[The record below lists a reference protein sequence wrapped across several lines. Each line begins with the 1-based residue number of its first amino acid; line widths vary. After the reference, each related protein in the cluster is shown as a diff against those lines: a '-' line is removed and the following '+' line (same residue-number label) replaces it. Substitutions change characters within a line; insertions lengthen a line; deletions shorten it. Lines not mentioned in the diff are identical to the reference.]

1 MYTKLIFK
9 NAKRSIKDYLIYLV
23 TMTICV
29 TLFYAFLS
37 ISSAYYHPAIGAA
50 YDLSML
56 GDSMKLAICTIA
68 LLLIFLIR
76 YVNRYMLIQR
86 QKEFAVQ
93 AVLGMEQR
101 ITGWL
106 FFAETLVM
114 GAISVVSGI
123 LLGMVCSQFITAML
137 LADYGQP
144 FQFTWMLFPDTVFL
158 TTVFFAC
165 CFIFAGIF
173 NIRSIQKIKIADM
186 FTASQQ
192 NEPAL
197 SKSRFMHILTI
208 FYLMLLAYMVFNGFQ
223 MITCYFDR
231 RFALP
236 VHLLFYALI
245 LLPALGI
252 LWPLLWLVLRKPGKK
267 RAASSRLTTFPSLIA
282 IETGFTLLTA
292 ISAAIVPDMKSRYL
306 LSYGSGV
313 MKQYLTFL
321 TGNVLFLI
329 CELLYLTSRAIAF
342 WKDQSP
348 EHRYKDENLFFFG
361 QILSRLVIHTK
372 SMMLICST
380 LVLSVFLFLAAPVL
394 TAWSLGYLD
403 TRSRYDVQISSKY
416 HRIYDEKDLPDSN
429 YPDNNYPAVSDF
441 LEDSGIR
448 AASDHTFYMYL
459 PERTQFRNR
468 IKWEFP
474 VLAISLSD
482 YNAIRQMNGYE
493 PVSLKDNTFTTQ
505 WQSIATDD
513 QKEAFLSSH
522 QQLSTD
528 GGTVTLADHA
538 CYDAAIGQDV
548 YNYYTDVIYVLP
560 DQICRQLCG
569 VNLCRYIQT
578 AEPLSFA
585 DAQALE
591 SFFLQTY
598 PDETD
603 DGATASKDGIRYIL
617 RLHTLEVNRILATN
631 FVLKA
636 GMIYAAVT
644 LMVVCLTILSLQQLM
659 DASRSRYRFHVL
671 HELGVEDNHIQRL
684 IFRQLGT
691 WFGIPV
697 MLAILIC
704 IVTTTSF
711 LQTISAEI
719 TAYIGIPALLEQLGI
734 TISILI
740 MLLVCYFISTW
751 ILFRHS
757 ISR

>member
-1 MYTKLIFK
+1 MYAKLIFK

-37 ISSAYYHPAIGAA
+37 ISSAYYHPSFGAA

-56 GDSMKLAICTIA
+56 GDSMKLAICTVA
-68 LLLIFLIR
+68 LLLIILIH
-76 YVNRYMLIQR
+76 YVNHYMLIQR
-86 QKEFAVQ
+86 QKDFAVQ
-93 AVLGMEQR
+93 AAMGMEQR
-101 ITGWL
+101 MIGWL

-114 GAISVVSGI
+114 GAVSMVCGI
-123 LLGMVCSQFITAML
+123 LLGMICSQFITAML
-137 LADYGQP
+137 LSDYGQTY
-144 FQFTWMLFPDTVFL
+144 QFTWMLFPDTVFL
-158 TTVFFAC
+158 TIGFFAC
-165 CFIFAGIF
+165 CFVLAGIF
-173 NIRSIQKIKIADM
+173 NIHSIQKIKIVDM
-186 FTASQQ
+186 FTARQQ
-192 NEPAL
+192 NGPAL
-197 SKSRFMHILTI
+197 SKNRFMHILTI
-208 FYLMLLAYMVFNGFQ
+208 FYLIMLACMVFNGFQ

-236 VHLLFYALI
+236 VHLLFYAI
-245 LLPALGI
+245 IILPALGI
-252 LWPLLWLVLRKPGKK
+252 LWPLIWLILRSIEKK
-267 RAASSRLTTFPSLIA
+267 RSEYSRLTAFPALIA

-313 MKQYLTFL
+313 MRQYMTFL

-329 CELLYLTSRAIAF
+329 CELLYLTSGFIGF

-348 EHRYKDENLFFFG
+348 EHRYKGENLFFFG
-361 QILSRLVIHTK
+361 QILSRLVVHTK
-372 SMMLICST
+372 SMILICST
-380 LVLSVFLFLAAPVL
+380 LVLSVFLFIAAPVL

-416 HRIYDEKDLPDSN
+416 HRCYDETALPDSG
-429 YPDNNYPAVSDF
+429 YPAVTDF
-441 LEDSGIR
+441 LADKGIR
-448 AASDHTFYMYL
+448 TAFDRTFYMYL
-459 PERTQFRNR
+459 PERTQFHDR

-482 YNAIRQMNGYE
+482 YNVVRQMNGYE
-493 PVSLKDNTFTTQ
+493 PVSLKENTFATQ
-505 WQSIATDD
+505 WRSIATDD

-528 GGTVTLADHA
+528 GGTVTLADHP
-538 CYDAAIGQDV
+538 CYDAVIGHDV
-548 YNYYTDVIYVLP
+548 YNYYTDVIYVFP

-591 SFFLQTY
+591 NFFLQAY

-603 DGATASKDGIRYIL
+603 NGTDVSKGSGIRYII
-617 RLHTLEVNRILATN
+617 RLHTLEVNSILASN

-636 GMIYAAVT
+636 GMIYGAVT
-644 LMVVCLTILSLQQLM
+644 LMVICLTILSLQQLM

-671 HELGVEDNHIQRL
+671 HELGVEDTHIQRL
-684 IFRQLGT
+684 IFKQLSI

-697 MLAILIC
+697 TLAILIC
-704 IVTTTSF
+704 IVTTASF
-711 LQTISAEI
+711 LQTIAAEI
-719 TAYIGIPALLEQLGI
+719 TAYIGMQALLEQLGT
-734 TISILI
+734 TISILL
-740 MLLVCYFISTW
+740 MLLVCYFVSTW

-757 ISR
+757 ISQ